1 MRASWSKC
9 DQVSDTAADFAHL
22 LQTVDNLIS
31 LEKKDKLDTST
42 DTRKSYPRQ
51 FNWILHWN
59 VSLCKSGVA
68 WTVEILMTRR
78 SLCTALWETR
88 QTLTACSTKDFS
100 IISNGSRDIYYVVS
114 DPGPWLM
121 TPEIH
126 NLRLDLGWLTPRVTC
141 LSVSRVCHL
150 IILLSLG
157 SVQWCQAG
165 SGPVTRTTSANNGR
179 RWIALESDYL
189 QRSQRLCVTNKA
201 DYN

>member
-1 MRASWSKC
+1 MIRSFIIRQHNLWSAVSGPSW
-9 DQVSDTAADFAHL
+9 L
-22 LQTVDNLIS
+22 
-31 LEKKDKLDTST
+31 
-42 DTRKSYPRQ
+42 
-51 FNWILHWN
+51 
-59 VSLCKSGVA
+59 SLCKSGVA
-68 WTVEILMTRR
+68 WTLEILMTRR
-78 SLCTALWETR
+78 SLHCCDCVGWDWLETR
-88 QTLTACSTKDFS
+88 YDT
-100 IISNGSRDIYYVVS
+100 GGYVVS